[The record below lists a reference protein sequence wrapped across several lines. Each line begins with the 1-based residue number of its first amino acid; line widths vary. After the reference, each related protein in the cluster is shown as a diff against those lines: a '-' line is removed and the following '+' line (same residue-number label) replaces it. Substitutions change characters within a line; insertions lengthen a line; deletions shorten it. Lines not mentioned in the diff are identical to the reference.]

1 MPFATARADA
11 HDLTML
17 PADRRR
23 QERVA
28 AMSDDELERY
38 IEECSERERAV
49 KFNKARRSWRA
60 AREAAEA
67 LDRRRGL

>member
-1 MPFATARADA
+1 
-11 HDLTML
+11 ML

-38 IEECSERERAV
+38 IGECSERERVV

-60 AREAAEA
+60 GREAAEA
-67 LDRRRGL
+67 ELDRRRGV